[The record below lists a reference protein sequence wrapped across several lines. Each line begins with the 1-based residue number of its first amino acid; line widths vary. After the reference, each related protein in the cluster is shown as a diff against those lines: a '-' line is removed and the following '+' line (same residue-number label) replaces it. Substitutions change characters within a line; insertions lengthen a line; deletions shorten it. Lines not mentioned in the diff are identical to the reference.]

1 MWLDRSLT
9 TTENRLT
16 SGYFSLV
23 STGCTTSFASNS
35 VAALGSAA
43 TPTVDDGSCQFEPH
57 PAGEDA
63 GEHGLV
69 YVTDSWQRVQ
79 LHRSYTHPVVIA
91 GVITRQSTT
100 QAIVRLQ
107 NVEMDPG
114 GSWSFEIRAEQKS
127 CHFAMPPPSQ
137 EQASFLVL
145 QAGISAEGFQAGI
158 MRVHDVEWHRVSFLP
173 EVAGPPVVVSQVQ
186 TYDNRTSFVSSR
198 HKMGADSDV
207 NASGVRS
214 LAFFVQA
221 QGEGVCT
228 RTTISTPTEYFDSI
242 DLSGAP
248 SWNWHATSGGTPP
261 SLLGKVRSL
270 DPMLFSARWTTR
282 LRVGESDT
290 FSFSSLANKGSRIVV
305 DGVAVLSS
313 WAECCSTFSTEPVPL
328 SAGYHTVVYEYRSG
342 LTTDYTSTDSYAT
355 LSWVV
360 GEQVFAGPRAPTAA
374 AMLM

>member
-198 HKMGADSDV
+198 HKMGADISDWPV
-207 NASGVRS
+207 GTDGAAPSTLWGGFKSSPEGGVRNRFRV
-214 LAFFVQA
+214 A
-221 QGEGVCT
+221 E
-228 RTTISTPTEYFDSI
+228 IS
-242 DLSGAP
+242 
-248 SWNWHATSGGTPP
+248 
-261 SLLGKVRSL
+261 
-270 DPMLFSARWTTR
+270 
-282 LRVGESDT
+282 
-290 FSFSSLANKGSRIVV
+290 
-305 DGVAVLSS
+305 
-313 WAECCSTFSTEPVPL
+313 
-328 SAGYHTVVYEYRSG
+328 
-342 LTTDYTSTDSYAT
+342 LTT
-355 LSWVV
+355 
-360 GEQVFAGPRAPTAA
+360 EAGCGAA
-374 AMLM
+374 FLGVRTYG